1 MTAAAEARGGLPV
14 LAFRDAA
21 AWEKWLS
28 RNHAK
33 AAGVWLKLAKAG
45 SGTASVNYPD
55 ALDVALCHGWIDGQ
69 KAGGED
75 HWLQKFTP
83 RGKRSLWSKRNRER
97 VAALRAAGRM
107 KPAGEAEVER
117 AQADGRWEA
126 AYDSPKNATV
136 PADFAAALAKSKRAA
151 AAFAALNGTNRYA
164 VLWRIQTAKKPETRA
179 KRIRD
184 LTEML
189 ARGEKPHP

>member
-1 MTAAAEARGGLPV
+1 M
-14 LAFRDAA
+14 
-21 AWEKWLS
+21 
-28 RNHAK
+28 
-33 AAGVWLKLAKAG
+33 
-45 SGTASVNYPD
+45 
-55 ALDVALCHGWIDGQ
+55 
-69 KAGGED
+69 
-75 HWLQKFTP
+75 
-83 RGKRSLWSKRNRER
+83 
-97 VAALRAAGRM
+97 
-107 KPAGEAEVER
+107 
-117 AQADGRWEA
+117 
-126 AYDSPKNATV
+126 NAT